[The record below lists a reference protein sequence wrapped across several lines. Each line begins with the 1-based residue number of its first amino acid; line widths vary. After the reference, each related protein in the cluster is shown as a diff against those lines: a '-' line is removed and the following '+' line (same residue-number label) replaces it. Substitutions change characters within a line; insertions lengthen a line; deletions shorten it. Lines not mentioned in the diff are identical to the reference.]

1 MKNIHILLLVIIILV
16 VTNIITFCEVKK
28 MSEIAS
34 YHMQE
39 TEEMYNVLEGILDR
53 VEKDRSDYFWN
64 VLIESQ
70 EYMEYE
76 ELKY

>member
-1 MKNIHILLLVIIILV
+1 MKKICIIMILVITNLITISSLV
-16 VTNIITFCEVKK
+16 K
-28 MSEIAS
+28 MSSRAS
-34 YHMQE
+34 YHMKE
-39 TEEMYNVLEGILDR
+39 TEEVYNVLEGILDR
-53 VEKDRSDYFWN
+53 VEEDRSDYFWD